1 MYENNAEC
9 KNHAV
14 SIDCRKQIS
23 ISGVTDVVEFDE
35 GSIIL
40 NTEGGK
46 LLVEG
51 SGLQITT
58 LDVESGKLCAAGK
71 IDALLYGD
79 GNEKKSRGLFSRI
92 LK

>member
-1 MYENNAEC
+1 MSENNVEC
-9 KNHAV
+9 KNHII
-14 SIDCRKQIS
+14 SIDCRKQIA
-23 ISGVTDVVEFDE
+23 ISGVTDVMEFDE

-51 SGLQITT
+51 SGLKITA

-71 IDALLYGD
+71 IDALIYSD
-79 GNEKKSRGLFSRI
+79 GHEKKSRGLFSRI